1 MRFTRTIQQL
11 LCLFCISTAAVLP
24 VQAAQDDG
32 ITRIGVMLYD
42 GILTSDVT
50 APMEVFGAAIAS
62 DAVSNYELVTVGMQ
76 AGTVRTQEGLT
87 LYAEYS
93 IANAPELD
101 VIIVGSR
108 YGMDAVLDNQSF
120 MDFIRERG
128 ARASWLASN
137 CSGAY
142 ILAAAGFLS
151 GRKATTY
158 PGGEVWLKL
167 NHPSIDIEI
176 DETVVVDGNIVTSNG
191 SLISYEAALTLLRL
205 MAGSDKQQEIADL
218 LYYNRLLAKNAAQ

>member
-1 MRFTRTIQQL
+1 MPKSIQRF
-11 LCLFCISTAAVLP
+11 LCLLVISTVAALP

-62 DAVSNYELVTVGMQ
+62 EAVSNYEVVTVGMQ
-76 AGTVRTQEGLT
+76 AGSIRTQEGLI
-87 LYAEYS
+87 LNAEYS

-108 YGMDAVLDNQSF
+108 YGMDAVLDNKPF

-128 ARASWLASN
+128 ARAKWLSSN

-158 PGGEVWLKL
+158 PGGEIWLKL

-191 SLISYEAALTLLRL
+191 SLISYEGALTLLGL
-205 MAGSDKQQEIADL
+205 MAGKDKQQEIADL
-218 LYYNRLLAKNAAQ
+218 LYYNRLLAKNAGR